1 MIDDPRLKG
10 LKAGVY
16 IVEASD
22 YPIRVTGVCYP
33 DGKLFGHV
41 SVQLNCD
48 CCTEDEPL
56 EDYYNFGEL
65 EDEIKEEII
74 LQLLK
79 QEE

>member
-10 LKAGVY
+10 LKEGFYEVDAL
-16 IVEASD
+16 D
-22 YPIRVTGVCYP
+22 YPIRVNGLSYP

-41 SVQLNCD
+41 SVQLNCE
-48 CCTEDEPL
+48 CCTEADPL
-56 EDYYNFGEL
+56 EDYYNFAEL

>member
-1 MIDDPRLKG
+1 MIDDQRLKG
-10 LKAGVY
+10 LKDGFYKVD
-16 IVEASD
+16 ASD
-22 YPIRVTGVCYP
+22 YPIRVRGIYYP

-56 EDYYNFGEL
+56 EDYYNFDEL
-65 EDEIKEEII
+65 ENELKEEII